1 MPNARL
7 ADVVL
12 LHVQEHLVIA
22 ALECTNTRNTL
33 IAALL
38 HLIHH
43 LVVMHVQCSAD
54 LVTRGGVASS
64 A

>member
-1 MPNARL
+1 MPNAGL

-38 HLIHH
+38 HLIH